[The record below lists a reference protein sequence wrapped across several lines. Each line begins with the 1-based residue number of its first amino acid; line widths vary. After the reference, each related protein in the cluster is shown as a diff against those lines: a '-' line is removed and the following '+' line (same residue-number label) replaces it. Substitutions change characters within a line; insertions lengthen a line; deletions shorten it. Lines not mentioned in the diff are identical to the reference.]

1 VAGETAVTTGE
12 DQIESMLDFDRK
24 ILERRIAVDVA
35 VRTRQLLLALW
46 TITPLLAAVI
56 FVGNVIF
63 SSHDLWRENLISI
76 IFAALL
82 LVSTCI
88 TAAMSENEKL
98 PKWSKQHIADQKLEL
113 ELAEK
118 RKRLYAAHTALPSE
132 SQRHI
137 YRDDLPLDIER
148 YRTGQRYYR
157 RIHNLLQSL
166 IIMGSLGTSTAA
178 GLGSKLPDGQW
189 IVVGLSF
196 AVGIAAGF
204 TGYFKFRERGFYL
217 QQTADAIDEELNAL
231 ALGIGKYKG
240 KEDDDAL
247 ADFADNIE
255 RLKSEQRKR
264 EQQLDQPS
272 EETR

>member
-1 VAGETAVTTGE
+1 MTAGES
-12 DQIESMLDFDRK
+12 QIDSLLDFDRQILGYRIK
-24 ILERRIAVDVA
+24 IGVA
-35 VRTRQLLLALW
+35 VRTRRLILALW
-46 TITPLLAAVI
+46 VMAPLSAIVI
-56 FVGNVIF
+56 FVGNVL
-63 SSHDLWRENLISI
+63 LWSYNLARENLIAMIFSAVLI
-76 IFAALL
+76 ISASVAL
-82 LVSTCI
+82 
-88 TAAMSENEKL
+88 ANKENL
-98 PKWSKQHIADQKLEL
+98 PKWSKEHIAEQRLEL

-118 RKRLYAAHTALPSE
+118 RKRLHSAHTTLGSE
-132 SQRHI
+132 SQQHI

-178 GLGSKLPDGQW
+178 GLGTKLPNGQW

-217 QQTADAIDEELNAL
+217 QQTADAIDEELHAL
-231 ALGIGKYKG
+231 VLGIGKYKG
-240 KEDDDAL
+240 KSEAEAL
-247 ADFADNIE
+247 EDFADNVE